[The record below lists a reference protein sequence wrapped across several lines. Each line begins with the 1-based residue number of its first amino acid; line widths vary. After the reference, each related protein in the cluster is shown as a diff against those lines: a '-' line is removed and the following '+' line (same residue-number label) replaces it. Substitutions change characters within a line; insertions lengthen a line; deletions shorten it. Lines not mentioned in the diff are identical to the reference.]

1 MLNKMQLVEQN
12 ITRGGNIMKCSFCGK
27 NFKPLKKDQD
37 VCEDCVHSVDELTNG
52 KGDDD
57 DE

>member
-1 MLNKMQLVEQN
+1 MQLERLNTIQ
-12 ITRGGNIMKCSFCGK
+12 GGNIMKCSFCGRT
-27 NFKPLKKDQD
+27 FEPSEKDQD
-37 VCEDCVHSVDELTNG
+37 VCEDCIHSVDELSNG